1 MNNVLD
7 KSNRIE
13 LISEITKQLKLAHKD
28 IEIGEVD
35 SFIDSLSKFSIE
47 ILETIV
53 LRRLKELAD
62 NPKLK
67 R

>member
-1 MNNVLD
+1 MGRT
-7 KSNRIE
+7 K

-28 IEIGEVD
+28 IEIGEIN
-35 SFIDSLSKFSIE
+35 SFIDSLSKFSFQ